1 MPIVNGKTNMSNG
14 VGFIFHQGFA
24 SVKNDVTNVDAART
38 NECAFSAKHTAVNLF
53 SELGII
59 AALQQGVQAANVEC
73 GQQIAR
79 RAGGGAGSAGH
90 TNAQRR
96 LILQNRPHYLL
107 VVAVV
112 VDTLRFC
119 YLKAPHS

>member
-1 MPIVNGKTNMSNG
+1 MSNG

-24 SVKNDVTNVDAART
+24 CVKNNVADIYAARAD
-38 NECAFSAKHTAVNLF
+38 ERAFAAEHTVVEFVAQLRVL
-53 SELGII
+53 

-96 LILQNRPHYLL
+96 LVLQNRPHYLL

-112 VDTLRFC
+112 VNTLRFC
-119 YLKAPHS
+119 YLKAPHFLMFRSLEV

>member
-1 MPIVNGKTNMSNG
+1 MSNG

-24 SVKNDVTNVDAART
+24 CVKNNVADIDAARAD
-38 NECAFSAKHTAVNLF
+38 ERAFAAQHTVVEFVAQLRVL
-53 SELGII
+53 
-59 AALQQGVQAANVEC
+59 ATLQQCVQAAYVEC
-73 GQQIAR
+73 GQQVPR
-79 RAGGGAGSAGH
+79 RAGRRATAAGH

-96 LILQNRPHYLL
+96 LVLQDRPHYLL

-119 YLKAPHS
+119 YLKAPHCLVEN